1 MRPLIR
7 RSVLLVG
14 ALAALWAEAAV
25 AQLPDP
31 YLVPRGA
38 LRVSFTPSYANFD
51 QLFDAAGQKIPLGA
65 YLSTDSLG
73 TFFFPTLSPAELAVR
88 SLSGDSTFRFD
99 AGAFRTRLDG
109 DIRRF
114 PFSIALGLSSRLT
127 FTATVPIVTT
137 RVNSR
142 TVLDTAGAN
151 AGWNQV
157 TDLGAVQGA
166 RDSVTLLLNEL
177 AAAQMTLEAGIA
189 NGQFGCPS
197 DPMCDQ
203 ARALAEQIPTFV
215 ANLSA
220 LVGIPGLVTG
230 DGATP
235 APPLAPLAGSA
246 AGRAIQQ
253 AIDTVSSGLVALGLA
268 PLTGTLPLPSGPAS
282 AAGVDTVL
290 GNAAFGYALS
300 PLSPVATTK
309 LSGLGDIELGL
320 RYGLAQRPSLRAV
333 LGLTA
338 RLPTG
343 KRDSVSNVLLIGT
356 GDRQLDLIGTLDA
369 AFEPGKV
376 FGLWLAAAYTLQFP
390 DQLERRVTP
399 LDRPIAP
406 ATTEMV
412 VQRNLGDV
420 LRVSAHPAVRLSQQF
435 RVFLS
440 AFYYHKGGDRYS
452 AGGTQLTDLEALTRM
467 QTWGFGAGVWFRGD
481 RGKSGAS
488 MPIDANL
495 AYNVAYYGSG
505 GATPKT
511 SMVNLGLR
519 LYYNL
524 WGPRP
529 APAAPAPEPAPGG

>member
-1 MRPLIR
+1 MPPPTR
-7 RSVLLVG
+7 RSLALV
-14 ALAALWAEAAV
+14 AALTAVWA

-38 LRVSFTPSYANFD
+38 LRVSFAPSYANFD
-51 QLFDAAGQKIPLGA
+51 QLFDATGQKIPLGA

-73 TFFFPTLSPAELAVR
+73 TFFFPTLSAAELAVR

-114 PFSIALGLSSRLT
+114 PFSFALGLSNRLT
-127 FTATVPIVTT
+127 LTATVPIVTT
-137 RVNSR
+137 RVNSH
-142 TVLDTAGAN
+142 TTLDTTGAN

-157 TDLGAVQGA
+157 TDLGAIGGA
-166 RDSVTLLLNEL
+166 RDSVTLLLGEL
-177 AAAQMTLEAGIA
+177 STAAMTLEAGIA
-189 NGQFGCPS
+189 AGQFGCPS

-203 ARALAEQIPTFV
+203 ARALAEQIPAVV
-215 ANLSA
+215 ADLSA
-220 LVGIPGLVTG
+220 LVGIPGLVSG
-230 DGATP
+230 DGSSP

-246 AGRAIQQ
+246 AGQAIQQ
-253 AIDTVSSGLVALGLA
+253 VIATVNGELVALGLA
-268 PLTGTLPLPSGPAS
+268 PLTGTLPLPTGPAG
-282 AAGVDTVL
+282 AAGVDSVL
-290 GNAAFGYALS
+290 GNAAFGYDLS
-300 PLSPVATTK
+300 PLNPGATTK
-309 LSGLGDIELGL
+309 LSGLGDIELGV
-320 RYGLAQRPSLRAV
+320 RYGLAQRPGLRAV
-333 LGLTA
+333 LGLAA

-343 KRDSVSNVLLIGT
+343 KRDSVANLLQIGT
-356 GDRQLDLIGTLDA
+356 GDHQLDLIWTLDA
-369 AFEPGKV
+369 ALEPGKV
-376 FGLWLAAAYTLQFP
+376 LGLWLAASYTLQFP

-406 ATTEMV
+406 ATAQMV

-440 AFYYHKGGDRYS
+440 AFYYHKGADRYS
-452 AGGTQLTDLEALTRM
+452 SGGTQLADLEALTRM
-467 QTWGFGAGVWFRGD
+467 QTWGFGAGLWFRGD
-481 RGKSGAS
+481 RGKGGTS

-495 AYNVAYYGSG
+495 AYNVAYFGSG

-511 SMVNLGLR
+511 STINLSLR

-529 APAAPAPEPAPGG
+529 APAAPPPEPAPGG